1 MGRTRTEV
9 RVCRP
14 FDFDYGRAMTDFV
27 RLRRAM
33 VDGQVRVNDV
43 TDPRIIDAML
53 DIPRER
59 FVPPSRAG
67 LAYIDE
73 DLPLGSGRYLIEP
86 MVLAKLVHA
95 LALSQSDRVLDVG
108 CATGYGA
115 VLLSRLAGR
124 VVAVEEEPELAV
136 AAQRLLAELAPD
148 VSLVVGPLTAGAEGE
163 GPFDAILMEGSIETV
178 PEALVR
184 QLKEGGRLA
193 AVIGSGGMGRAT
205 LHVRAGRVLS
215 RRPVFDAAV
224 PPLPGFALPRQFVF

>member
-1 MGRTRTEV
+1 MGGTRAEV
-9 RVCRP
+9 PVCRL
-14 FDFDYGRAMTDFV
+14 FDLHYGRPMTDFA

-33 VDGQVRVNDV
+33 VDSQVRVNDV

-59 FVPPSRAG
+59 FVPASRAG
-67 LAYIDE
+67 LAYLDE

-95 LALSQSDRVLDVG
+95 LALTDNDRVLDVG

-115 VLLSRLAGR
+115 ALLSRLAGR
-124 VVAVEEEPELAV
+124 VVAVEEEPELAS
-136 AAQRLLAELAPD
+136 AAKRLLAELAPG
-148 VSLVVGPLTAGAEGE
+148 VSLVVGPLTAGAPGE
-163 GPFDAILMEGSIETV
+163 GPFDAILIEGAIETV

-184 QLKEGGRLA
+184 QLEEGGRLA
-193 AVIGSGGMGRAT
+193 AVVGSGGMGRAT

-215 RRPVFDAAV
+215 QRPVFDAAV

>member
-1 MGRTRTEV
+1 
-9 RVCRP
+9 
-14 FDFDYGRAMTDFV
+14 
-27 RLRRAM
+27 M

-53 DIPRER
+53 EIPREH

-95 LALSQSDRVLDVG
+95 LALTEGERVLDVG

-124 VVAVEEEPELAV
+124 VVAVEEEPELAA

-148 VSLVVGPLTAGAEGE
+148 VSLVVGPLTAGAPGE
-163 GPFDAILMEGSIETV
+163 GPFDAILIEGSIETV

-184 QLKEGGRLA
+184 QLRQGGRLA
-193 AVIGSGGMGRAT
+193 AVVGSGGMGRAT
-205 LHVRAGRVLS
+205 LHVRAGQVLS

-224 PPLPGFALPRQFVF
+224 PPLPGFAVPRQFVF

>member
-1 MGRTRTEV
+1 MN
-9 RVCRP
+9 
-14 FDFDYGRAMTDFV
+14 YGRPMTDFA

-53 DIPRER
+53 EIPREH

-95 LALSQSDRVLDVG
+95 LALTEGERVLDVG

-124 VVAVEEEPELAV
+124 VVAVEEEPELAA

-148 VSLVVGPLTAGAEGE
+148 VSLVVGPLTAGAPGE
-163 GPFDAILMEGSIETV
+163 GPFDAILIEGSIETV

-184 QLKEGGRLA
+184 QLRQGGRLV

-205 LHVRAGRVLS
+205 LHVRAGQVLS

-224 PPLPGFALPRQFVF
+224 PPLPGFAVPRQFVF

>member
-1 MGRTRTEV
+1 MAGH
-9 RVCRP
+9 VCRRAEL
-14 FDFDYGRAMTDFV
+14 DYGFPMTDFA

-33 VDGQVRVNDV
+33 VDSQVRVNNV
-43 TDPRIIDAML
+43 TDPRVIDAML

-59 FVPPSRAG
+59 FVPASRAG
-67 LAYIDE
+67 LAYLDE

-86 MVLAKLVHA
+86 RVLAKLVHA
-95 LALSQSDRVLDVG
+95 LALLESDRVLDVG

-124 VVAVEEEPELAV
+124 VVAVEEEPELAST
-136 AAQRLLAELAPD
+136 AERLLAELAPGI
-148 VSLVVGPLTAGAEGE
+148 SLVVGPLTAGAPGE
-163 GPFDAILMEGSIETV
+163 GPFDAILIEGSIETV
-178 PEALVR
+178 PEALMQ
-184 QLKEGGRLA
+184 QLKEGGRLV

-205 LHVRAGRVLS
+205 LHIRAGQTLS

>member
-1 MGRTRTEV
+1 MAGH
-9 RVCRP
+9 VCRP
-14 FDFDYGRAMTDFV
+14 SELDYGFPMTDFT

-59 FVPPSRAG
+59 FVPASRAG
-67 LAYIDE
+67 LAYLDE

-86 MVLAKLVHA
+86 RVLAKLVHA
-95 LALSQSDRVLDVG
+95 LALIESDRVLDVG

-124 VVAVEEEPELAV
+124 VVAVEEEPELAST
-136 AAQRLLAELAPD
+136 AERLLAELAPGI
-148 VSLVVGPLTAGAEGE
+148 SLVVGPLTAGAPGE
-163 GPFDAILMEGSIETV
+163 GPFDAILIEGSIETV
-178 PEALVR
+178 PEALMQ
-184 QLKEGGRLA
+184 QLKEGGRLV

-205 LHVRAGRVLS
+205 LHFRAGQTLS

>member
-1 MGRTRTEV
+1 
-9 RVCRP
+9 
-14 FDFDYGRAMTDFV
+14 MTDFA

-59 FVPPSRAG
+59 FVPASRAG

-95 LALSQSDRVLDVG
+95 LALSPNDRVLDVG

-124 VVAVEEEPELAV
+124 VVAVEEEPALAS
-136 AAQRLLAELAPD
+136 AARRFLAELAPD
-148 VSLVVGPLTAGAEGE
+148 VSLIVGPLTAGAPGE
-163 GPFDAILMEGSIETV
+163 RPFDAILVEGSIETV
-178 PEALVR
+178 PEALAR

-205 LHVRAGRVLS
+205 LHVRTGRVLS
-215 RRPVFDAAV
+215 QRPVFDAAS
-224 PPLPGFALPRQFVF
+224 PPLPGFAVPRQFVF